1 MTVPMKTQEESRAAE
16 SIWVFRAQLGVLV
29 GFCLFAS
36 LVITWIG
43 RLIYVSWQ
51 LEDVFSASIGI
62 ALVAIPIFLFLSLMV
77 NYVFWGLRRGAKV
90 GRTHSG

>member
-1 MTVPMKTQEESRAAE
+1 MSPQDKARDAE
-16 SIWVFRAQLGVLV
+16 SPWVFRAQMGVLV

-36 LVITWIG
+36 LVITWIC

-77 NYVFWGLRRGAKV
+77 NYVFWGLRRGAKA
-90 GRTHSG
+90 GPTHSG